1 MFIYTPL
8 SVSTSTTQL
17 LYFPPFCFEAWV
29 SLYLS
34 PLCFRSEKFA
44 ANGECTQV
52 SRVMGEPWAHHHW
65 CQQHNTMVF
74 LHRYHCPHEFYDCP
88 RLYSFHAASMT
99 KACCD
104 GPALRTLQGGDKV
117 RSKWRCEFRRRLFL
131 LPTEFQQQVKIIR
144 TNSQKGSNK
153 MPVSLPGN
161 LDIQS
166 FFCN

>member
-1 MFIYTPL
+1 MSAEVLL
-8 SVSTSTTQL
+8 SYCIS
-17 LYFPPFCFEAWV
+17 PPFILKHGCLCIWV
-29 SLYLS
+29 PFVSDQKSLPQMENAPRFQELWGS
-34 PLCFRSEKFA
+34 HEHTITGVNSII
-44 ANGECTQV
+44 
-52 SRVMGEPWAHHHW
+52 PWFSYIDITAHM
-65 CQQHNTMVF
+65 NFMIV
-74 LHRYHCPHEFYDCP
+74 PD
-88 RLYSFHAASMT
+88 LYSFHAASMT

-117 RSKWRCEFRRRLFL
+117 RSKWSCEFKRRLFL
-131 LPTEFQQQVKIIR
+131 LPTEFQQQVKIIW